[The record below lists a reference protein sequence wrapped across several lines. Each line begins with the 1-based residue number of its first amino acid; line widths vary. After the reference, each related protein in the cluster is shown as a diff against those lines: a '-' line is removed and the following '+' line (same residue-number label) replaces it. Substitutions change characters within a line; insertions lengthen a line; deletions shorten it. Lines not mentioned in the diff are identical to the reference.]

1 MQSSMQKGHAF
12 VISGRLCLAKSLR
25 VSRNIQEYRGVS
37 RNIEVF
43 RHAMFA
49 FYFACLIAWMD
60 LGAILD
66 DLMPYVAIQ
75 SFDETLGIANSV
87 LLTQF
92 ILLTS
97 TLL

>member
-1 MQSSMQKGHAF
+1 
-12 VISGRLCLAKSLR
+12 
-25 VSRNIQEYRGVS
+25 
-37 RNIEVF
+37 
-43 RHAMFA
+43 MFA
-49 FYFACLIAWMD
+49 FYLACPIAWMD

-75 SFDETLGIANSV
+75 SFDETLGIANPV